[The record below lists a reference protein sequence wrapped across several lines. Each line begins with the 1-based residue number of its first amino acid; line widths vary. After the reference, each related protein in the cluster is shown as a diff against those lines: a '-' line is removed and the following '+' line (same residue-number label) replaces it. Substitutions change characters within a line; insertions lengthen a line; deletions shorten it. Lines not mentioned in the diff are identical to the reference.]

1 MFIKENIIFLFLIF
15 LSNLSLLFFFQIDV
29 ILIVIF
35 FEILSFFLAF
45 KFMQS
50 RKVKNSL
57 DIAPIQDPN
66 NEIDQKIILKFFDQY
81 PYPVFI
87 LESDFII
94 YYQNSEALRA
104 YGENKDKDIIS
115 VIRDYDFISQLEE
128 FKKNNSYNIF
138 NWNKPLP
145 SNQYFKTEVLKL
157 SKFYVLTLVE
167 TTLEKNKDE
176 KYNDNLTSL
185 THELKTPLSV
195 IIGYLETINLN
206 DLSNQE
212 NQKYLEI
219 INSKTFQ
226 MKDLID
232 QTLKLDEIDS
242 LAIQKV
248 SNDLHSL
255 LEKSLDNYS
264 ILFKKKGIKL
274 NTDISE
280 SKEVF
285 FDFTPNDFDFILN
298 NLLSNALKYTPT
310 GKNVYVSANKSINE
324 VSVLIKDEG
333 IGISQDDLKKITTK
347 FFRADQSRNSET
359 GGHGLGLAIV
369 DKLLSK
375 NGHKLEFSS
384 TLGEGSS
391 FKINISLS

>member
-1 MFIKENIIFLFLIF
+1 MFIKENIIFLLLVL

-57 DIAPIQDPN
+57 DGAPIQDPN
-66 NEIDQKIILKFFDQY
+66 NKIDQKIILKFFDQY

-104 YGENKDKDIIS
+104 YGENKDKD
-115 VIRDYDFISQLEE
+115 VI
-128 FKKNNSYNIF
+128 NIF

-157 SKFYVLTLVE
+157 SKFYVLTFVE
-167 TTLEKNKDE
+167 TTSEKNKDE
-176 KYNDNLTSL
+176 KYNDSLTSL

-206 DLSNQE
+206 NLSNQE

-226 MKDLID
+226 MKELID
-232 QTLKLDEIDS
+232 QTLKLDEIES

-324 VSVLIKDEG
+324 ASVLIKDEG
-333 IGISQDDLKKITTK
+333 IGISQADLKKITTK

-375 NGHKLEFSS
+375 NGHKLKFSS
-384 TLGEGSS
+384 TLGVGSS
-391 FKINISLS
+391 FQINISLS

>member
-1 MFIKENIIFLFLIF
+1 M
-15 LSNLSLLFFFQIDV
+15 
-29 ILIVIF
+29 
-35 FEILSFFLAF
+35 
-45 KFMQS
+45 
-50 RKVKNSL
+50 
-57 DIAPIQDPN
+57 
-66 NEIDQKIILKFFDQY
+66 
-81 PYPVFI
+81 
-87 LESDFII
+87 
-94 YYQNSEALRA
+94 
-104 YGENKDKDIIS
+104 
-115 VIRDYDFISQLEE
+115 
-128 FKKNNSYNIF
+128 
-138 NWNKPLP
+138 
-145 SNQYFKTEVLKL
+145 
-157 SKFYVLTLVE
+157 
-167 TTLEKNKDE
+167 
-176 KYNDNLTSL
+176 
-185 THELKTPLSV
+185 

-206 DLSNQE
+206 NLSNQE

-333 IGISQDDLKKITTK
+333 IGISKDDLKKITTK

>member
-1 MFIKENIIFLFLIF
+1 M
-15 LSNLSLLFFFQIDV
+15 
-29 ILIVIF
+29 
-35 FEILSFFLAF
+35 
-45 KFMQS
+45 
-50 RKVKNSL
+50 
-57 DIAPIQDPN
+57 
-66 NEIDQKIILKFFDQY
+66 
-81 PYPVFI
+81 
-87 LESDFII
+87 
-94 YYQNSEALRA
+94 
-104 YGENKDKDIIS
+104 
-115 VIRDYDFISQLEE
+115 
-128 FKKNNSYNIF
+128 
-138 NWNKPLP
+138 
-145 SNQYFKTEVLKL
+145 
-157 SKFYVLTLVE
+157 
-167 TTLEKNKDE
+167 
-176 KYNDNLTSL
+176 
-185 THELKTPLSV
+185 

-206 DLSNQE
+206 NLSNQE

-324 VSVLIKDEG
+324 ASVLIKDEG
-333 IGISQDDLKKITTK
+333 IGISPVSYTHLTLPTT
-347 FFRADQSRNSET
+347 
-359 GGHGLGLAIV
+359 
-369 DKLLSK
+369 
-375 NGHKLEFSS
+375 
-384 TLGEGSS
+384 
-391 FKINISLS
+391 